1 MKNVEK
7 NVYWGYGTVFTPKV
21 GEIISLVRV
30 NVEEGGLYLKPYGQP
45 VTDAGPIIEIE
56 QIGRNMSILW
66 MEDAGYAVY
75 WTET

>member
-7 NVYWGYGTVFTPKV
+7 CVYWGYGTVFTPKV

-30 NVEEGGLYLKPYGQP
+30 NVEEGGLSLKPFAQP
-45 VTDAGPIIEIE
+45 VTDIGPIIEIE